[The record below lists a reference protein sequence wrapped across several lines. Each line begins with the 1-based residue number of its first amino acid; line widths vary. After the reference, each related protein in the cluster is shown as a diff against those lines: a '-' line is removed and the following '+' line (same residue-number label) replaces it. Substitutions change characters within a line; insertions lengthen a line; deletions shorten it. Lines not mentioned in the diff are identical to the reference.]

1 MSVDVRPEDLR
12 KPLPWQAAL
21 WLDLT
26 ALVLQQQLPHA
37 LLLQGPVGIGKRWFA
52 RALAAYLVC
61 ENRSGYACGSC
72 RSCVQLAVGAHPNAL
87 LLGTDGLLGLA
98 LTPNGQHAQGLI
110 HWQPEAERKRRD
122 ISIDAARMLIERLGI
137 SSHYGHQ
144 RVAIVDRADALN
156 TASVNALLKT
166 IEEPPPGTQMILISE
181 RPQALPATLRSRCQ
195 KIRFTAPETE
205 VAQQWL
211 AQQLGHDDADALIQ
225 GYGAPLTALQLA
237 SGDGVSLRHAWREMW
252 LAVARRRQD
261 PVSAAA
267 SVDREALAEH
277 LQWAWSWIA
286 HQFREAVLQRSDLT
300 QRDAFEKML
309 NEITEAL
316 RLSGGNAQP
325 QLLLESLLVSW
336 LRVGPRIVGN

>member
-1 MSVDVRPEDLR
+1 VSLELRTEDLR
-12 KPLPWQAAL
+12 KPLPWQSAL

-37 LLLQGPVGIGKRWFA
+37 LLLQGPAGIGKRWFA
-52 RALAAYLVC
+52 RALAAFLVC

-98 LTPNGQHAQGLI
+98 LTPSGQHSQGLI

-122 ISIDAARMLIERLGI
+122 ISIDAARMLIDRLGV

-166 IEEPPPGTQMILISE
+166 IEEPPAGTQLMLISE

-195 KIRFTAPETE
+195 RIRFTAPDSE
-205 VAQQWL
+205 VARQWL
-211 AQQLGHDDADALIQ
+211 TQQLGRDDADALVH
-225 GYGAPLTALQLA
+225 GHGAPLTALALA
-237 SGDGVSLRHAWREMW
+237 SGDGVSLRHAWRETW

-261 PVSAAA
+261 PVAAAA
-267 SVDREALAEH
+267 SVDRDTLAEH

-286 HQFREAVLQRSDLT
+286 QQFRDAVVQGSDVS
-300 QRDAFEKML
+300 QRDAYEQML
-309 NEITEAL
+309 REITDAL

-336 LRVGPRIVGN
+336 LRVGPRIVGS